1 MYVKVGHVIIIYM
14 KQYFFILGNN
24 PSLSVAEILAWMQK
38 ENVKWSNPISHR
50 DFFVISVDTDL
61 SVDIL
66 NQLGGVI
73 KFGEIIAEI
82 NTAKALTSNW
92 LVETVSAKHNTGK
105 IHFGFS
111 VYPKDKKL
119 SFMLRGIG
127 LETKKHLREYKISSR
142 LVMSKQENL
151 SSVIVEKNKLV
162 TNNGW
167 EIVVMKNDQKFLVG
181 RTRSVQPFEALG
193 RRDFGRPDRDD
204 FSGMLPPKLAQAMI
218 NLAGQ
223 SSDAYI
229 VDPFCGS
236 GTIVQ
241 EALLMGYKKVSGYDS
256 SHKAIDDSKENI
268 KWLADEFEVDISEV
282 TFKQVDVRELK
293 QELHEVDAVVTEP
306 YLGPPARGSR
316 NDQDV
321 QKIVR
326 ELTELYSRAF
336 DSFKSILK
344 SSSVIVI
351 VFPVFAEK
359 YSKTFMPVE
368 KIVDMKF
375 FDKIIPI
382 PSELQNEYI
391 LSKRNTLIYSRS
403 YQKVQR
409 EIIILKKR

>member
-1 MYVKVGHVIIIYM
+1 M

-38 ENVKWSNPISHR
+38 ENVKWSNPIAHR
-50 DFFVISVDTDL
+50 DFFVVSTDADL
-61 SVDIL
+61 STDIL
-66 NQLGGVI
+66 NQLGGVV
-73 KFGEIIAEI
+73 KFGEIITQI
-82 NTAKALTSNW
+82 DSAKTLTSDW
-92 LVETVSAKHNTGK
+92 LVETISTGHDTGK

-111 VYPKDKKL
+111 VYPNDKKI
-119 SFMLRGIG
+119 SFMLRGMG
-127 LETKKHLREYKISSR
+127 LEAKKRLREYKISSR

-151 SSVIVEKNKLV
+151 SSVIVQKNKLV

-167 EIVVMKNDQKFLVG
+167 EIVVLKNDKNFLVG
-181 RTRSVQPFEALG
+181 RTFAVQPFEALG

-204 FSGMLPPKLAQAMI
+204 FSGMLPPKLAQAML

-223 SSDAYI
+223 SSDACI

-241 EALLMGYKKVSGYDS
+241 EALLMGYKKVLGYDV
-256 SHKAIDDSKENI
+256 SHKAVDDSKENI
-268 KWLADEFEVDISEV
+268 KWLADEFDIDISKV
-282 TFKQVDVRELK
+282 IIKQVDVRVLK
-293 QELHEVDAVVTEP
+293 QELCEVDAIVTEP

-316 NDQDV
+316 NTQDV

-326 ELTELYSRAF
+326 ELTELYSQAF
-336 DSFKSILK
+336 VNFQSILK
-344 SSSVIVI
+344 SDGIVVMI
-351 VFPVFAEK
+351 FPVFAEK
-359 YSKTFMPVE
+359 NKKIFMPVE
-368 KIVDMKF
+368 KIVNMNF

-382 PSELQNEYI
+382 PSKLQYEYA
-391 LSKRNTLIYSRS
+391 LSKRNTLIYSRA